1 MEMTQAPYYLRK
13 PEHRRVQT
21 LHEGDADPS
30 HPLNIVDE
38 VYERVV
44 VATRLVPDLSHHI
57 NQEQWEKDIFHS
69 IMEQEEV
76 QWAHDNS
83 FDEPHYSIQYIVE
96 KQAKCFRISMY
107 LKPEHCTFWR
117 LQFG

>member
-1 MEMTQAPYYLRK
+1 MTQAPPYLKK
-13 PEHRRVQT
+13 PTYRVMT
-21 LHEGDADPS
+21 MYEGDADPS
-30 HPLNIVDE
+30 HPLNIVEE

-83 FDEPHYSIQYIVE
+83 FDEPHYSIQYNVE

-107 LKPEHCTFWR
+107 LNPEHCTFWR

>member
-1 MEMTQAPYYLRK
+1 MTQAPYYLRK

-44 VATRLVPDLSHHI
+44 VATRWVSDLSYHN
-57 NQEQWEKDIFHS
+57 NQEQIEKDIFRLM
-69 IMEQEEV
+69 MEQEEV

-83 FDEPHYSIQYIVE
+83 FDKPHFS
-96 KQAKCFRISMY
+96 KQSRLESDETCFRVTMY